1 MAAYCSIPS
10 AWISR
15 QPTRTSFPTSATGS
29 RTTASGPSTAASS
42 AIASATYPACNW
54 ARRSPFGLEPYPQF
68 GWSYHIPFFL
78 GYGVSAGSGAKYVYK
93 DADWHVQA
101 GYFPRMLPGGVRYS
115 PEVGRYADLDDNAV
129 AAIHSRQDNE
139 KRDQLN
145 LRVAR
150 NLAGDGWKSE
160 LGASL
165 AASRLYNATTR
176 DDGRYWA
183 AGLHGVLNAGNWT
196 FSGEAIRYAFDPK
209 NPAGVSDDVVLMGTN
224 GLTPAYLMAARAS
237 VASFNVAYDVPTP
250 NLGMLKKLRFYNDY
264 SRMFRTRPAG
274 TTRRCIPQG
283 CSSSPCRSWAGWT
296 SPGDATPIPT
306 AVPRAAR
313 ASAAPVRRAATSGYS
328 APT

>member
-1 MAAYCSIPS
+1 
-10 AWISR
+10 
-15 QPTRTSFPTSATGS
+15 
-29 RTTASGPSTAASS
+29 
-42 AIASATYPACNW
+42 
-54 ARRSPFGLEPYPQF
+54 
-68 GWSYHIPFFL
+68 
-78 GYGVSAGSGAKYVYK
+78 VYK

-183 AGLHGVLNAGNWT
+183 
-196 FSGEAIRYAFDPK
+196 
-209 NPAGVSDDVVLMGTN
+209 
-224 GLTPAYLMAARAS
+224 
-237 VASFNVAYDVPTP
+237 
-250 NLGMLKKLRFYNDY
+250 
-264 SRMFRTRPAG
+264 
-274 TTRRCIPQG
+274 
-283 CSSSPCRSWAGWT
+283 
-296 SPGDATPIPT
+296 
-306 AVPRAAR
+306 
-313 ASAAPVRRAATSGYS
+313 
-328 APT
+328 

>member
-115 PEVGRYADLDDNAV
+115 PEVGRYADLT
-129 AAIHSRQDNE
+129 
-139 KRDQLN
+139 
-145 LRVAR
+145 
-150 NLAGDGWKSE
+150 
-160 LGASL
+160 
-165 AASRLYNATTR
+165 TTR
-176 DDGRYWA
+176 SRRFIRGR
-183 AGLHGVLNAGNWT
+183 
-196 FSGEAIRYAFDPK
+196 
-209 NPAGVSDDVVLMGTN
+209 
-224 GLTPAYLMAARAS
+224 
-237 VASFNVAYDVPTP
+237 
-250 NLGMLKKLRFYNDY
+250 
-264 SRMFRTRPAG
+264 
-274 TTRRCIPQG
+274 TTR
-283 CSSSPCRSWAGWT
+283 T
-296 SPGDATPIPT
+296 
-306 AVPRAAR
+306 
-313 ASAAPVRRAATSGYS
+313 
-328 APT
+328 